1 MDLDEDY
8 LESLRAELVQGIMQ
22 DMQDRVIGMGL
33 PAVTREEAKEAIK
46 KIDDE
51 EKKYR
56 EIISFISEVVFRQP
70 SQWRI
75 VMNSRDLRI
84 LQTIAQRFQTTIVYT
99 GRKSKNGR
107 TLDGVPIIINENA
120 EKPRLE

>member
-1 MDLDEDY
+1 
-8 LESLRAELVQGIMQ
+8 
-22 DMQDRVIGMGL
+22 MGL

-46 KIDDE
+46 KINDE